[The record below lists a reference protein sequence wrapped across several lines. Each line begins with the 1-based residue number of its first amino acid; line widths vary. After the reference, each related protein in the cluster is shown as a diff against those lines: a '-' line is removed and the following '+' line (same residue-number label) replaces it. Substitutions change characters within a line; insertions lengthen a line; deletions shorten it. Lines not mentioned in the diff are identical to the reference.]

1 MPELLPLPSLSQHSH
16 SSPVIPAKAG
26 IQHSPLATFPVPS
39 TPANFLALPP
49 DQSALETASAVLIPV
64 PIDSTTSFRSGARY
78 GPAAI
83 IAASAGLE
91 DYDLELGIDIA
102 ESGIHTAPALE
113 PHVGDPEQ
121 MVMRVRQAVAYYQS
135 QDKLIGVIGGDHSA
149 AIGSALA
156 CLDKCPELSVLY
168 IDAHADLRDE
178 YQGTEWGHGSAA
190 RRISEHCPVSLVGV
204 RTLALE
210 ERDYIQADGIP
221 TFYWPPDGVD
231 YVDDIITGLGP
242 QVYVSVD
249 LDVLDPS
256 EMAAV
261 GTPEPGGMRW
271 LDLVGLLRRLAE
283 QRRIVGFDVCE
294 LAPNEGPAAN
304 SYTAAKL
311 VQKLIAY
318 SCISAPPNSRAAG
331 TLYSSWRNVH

>member
-1 MPELLPLPSLSQHSH
+1 MRELNPDYAAVP
-16 SSPVIPAKAG
+16 
-26 IQHSPLATFPVPS
+26 PVPV

-49 DQSALETASAVLIPV
+49 EQAALDGAFAALIPV

-78 GPAAI
+78 GPSAI
-83 IAASAGLE
+83 IAASAALE
-91 DYDLELGIDIA
+91 DYDLELGIDVA
-102 ESGIHTAPALE
+102 ELGIHTTDPVE
-113 PHVGDPEQ
+113 PHVGNPEQ
-121 MVMRVRQAVAYYQS
+121 MVWRVRRAVSHYQGLG
-135 QDKLIGVIGGDHSA
+135 KFTGVMGGDHSA

-156 CLDKCPELSVLY
+156 TLEKYPDLSVLY
-168 IDAHADLRDE
+168 IDAHADLRDT
-178 YQGTEWGHGSAA
+178 YQGTGFGHGSAA
-190 RRISEHCPVSLVGV
+190 RRIAEHCPVSLVGV

-210 ERDYIQADGIP
+210 EKDHIDHGGIGVV
-221 TFYWPPDGVD
+221 YWPPKDRG
-231 YVDDIITGLGP
+231 YVRDIISTLTP

-249 LDVLDPS
+249 LDALDPS

-271 LDLVGLLRRLAE
+271 LDLTVLLRQVAE

-311 VQKLIAY
+311 VYKMIAY
-318 SCISAPPNSRAAG
+318 ASLGGPASTRG
-331 TLYSSWRNVH
+331 

>member
-1 MPELLPLPSLSQHSH
+1 MSGF
-16 SSPVIPAKAG
+16 PA
-26 IQHSPLATFPVPS
+26 PT

-78 GPAAI
+78 GPTAI
-83 IAASAGLE
+83 IAASAALE
-91 DYDLELGIDIA
+91 DYDLELGIDVA
-102 ESGIHTAPALE
+102 ELGIHTAPALE

-121 MVMRVRQAVAYYQS
+121 MAMRVRQVVAYYQS
-135 QDKLIGVIGGDHSA
+135 RDKLTGVIGGDHSA

-178 YQGTEWGHGSAA
+178 YQGTAWGHGSAA
-190 RRISEHCPVSLVGV
+190 RRIAEHCPVSFVGV
-204 RTLALE
+204 RTLAME
-210 ERDYIQADGIP
+210 EKTHIDQAGLRVC
-221 TFYWPPDGVD
+221 YWPPQSDD
-231 YVDDIITGLGP
+231 CLDDIIAGLERR
-242 QVYVSVD
+242 VYISVD
-249 LDVLDPS
+249 LDALDPA

-271 LDLVGLLRRLAE
+271 LELVGLLRQVAK
-283 QRRIVGFDVCE
+283 QRQIVGFDVCE

-311 VQKLIAY
+311 VYKMIAY
-318 SCISAPPNSRAAG
+318 AATSIS
-331 TLYSSWRNVH
+331 

>member
-1 MPELLPLPSLSQHSH
+1 M
-16 SSPVIPAKAG
+16 
-26 IQHSPLATFPVPS
+26 ATFPVPS

-49 DQSALETASAVLIPV
+49 DQSALATASAVLIPV
-64 PIDSTTSFRSGARY
+64 PIDSTTSFRTGARY

-83 IAASAGLE
+83 IAASAALE
-91 DYDLELGIDIA
+91 DYDLELGIDVA
-102 ESGIHTAPALE
+102 ELGIHTAPALE

-121 MVMRVRQAVAYYQS
+121 MAMRVRQAVAHYQS
-135 QDKLIGVIGGDHSA
+135 QDKLTGVIGGDHSA

-156 CLDKCPELSVLY
+156 CLDKYPDLSVLY

-178 YQGTEWGHGSAA
+178 YQGTGWGHGSAA

-210 ERDYIQADGIP
+210 ERTFIDQAGLRGC
-221 TFYWPPDGVD
+221 YWPPSDGCLD
-231 YVDDIITGLGP
+231 NITNALNP

-249 LDVLDPS
+249 LDALDPS

-271 LDLVGLLRRLAE
+271 QDLVTLMRQVAE

-294 LAPNEGPAAN
+294 LAPNEGPPAN

-311 VQKLIAY
+311 VYKLIAY
-318 SCISAPPNSRAAG
+318 ATG
-331 TLYSSWRNVH
+331 LLTT

>member
-1 MPELLPLPSLSQHSH
+1 M
-16 SSPVIPAKAG
+16 G
-26 IQHSPLATFPVPS
+26 GFPVPT

-83 IAASAGLE
+83 IAASAALE
-91 DYDLELGIDIA
+91 DYDLELDLDVA
-102 ESGIHTAPALE
+102 ELGVHTSPALE

-121 MVMRVRQAVAYYQS
+121 MAARVRKAVARYQS
-135 QDKLIGVIGGDHSA
+135 MGKLTGVIGGDHSA

-156 CLDKCPELSVLY
+156 CLDRFPDLSVLY

-178 YQGTEWGHGSAA
+178 YQGTGWGHGSAA
-190 RRISEHCPVSLVGV
+190 RRIAERCPVSLVGV
-204 RTLALE
+204 RTLAME
-210 ERDYIQADGIP
+210 ERDYIQADGVP
-221 TFYWPPDGVD
+221 TFYWPPAGVE
-231 YVDDIITGLGP
+231 YVGDIITGLEP
-242 QVYVSVD
+242 QVYVSID
-249 LDVLDPS
+249 LDVLDPA
-256 EMAAV
+256 EMSAV

-271 LDLVGLLRRLAE
+271 LDLVSLLRRVSE

-311 VQKLIAY
+311 VYKMIAY
-318 SCISAPPNSRAAG
+318 AAG
-331 TLYSSWRNVH
+331 LS